1 MLSDKEVEISLM
13 RNSHKERSP
22 LSSLKSMRNKPV
34 LRISSGASSFI
45 DAIAVLTIWLDNQI
59 SNLGKLIFSII
70 PSKLRRILIDL
81 NRTYLRH
88 RNRIL
93 KIDMESS
100 TPYRSAEERG
110 DVPGW
115 VLVVLMTTGL
125 VTALWTIAAPRLS
138 QILKNSLDSM
148 NNIR

>member
-1 MLSDKEVEISLM
+1 MF
-13 RNSHKERSP
+13 
-22 LSSLKSMRNKPV
+22 LKKYC
-34 LRISSGASSFI
+34 
-45 DAIAVLTIWLDNQI
+45 QQQ
-59 SNLGKLIFSII
+59 KLIGGEMKLINVIANLAFLIEKSIELVGNALFSLI
-70 PSKLRRILIDL
+70 PRIARERIV
-81 NRTYLRH
+81 NINNSYKEY
-88 RNRIL
+88 RNRFLGIGLNTSNSGNL
-93 KIDMESS
+93 KPAVVED
-100 TPYRSAEERG
+100 ERG

>member
-1 MLSDKEVEISLM
+1 MF
-13 RNSHKERSP
+13 
-22 LSSLKSMRNKPV
+22 LKKCC
-34 LRISSGASSFI
+34 
-45 DAIAVLTIWLDNQI
+45 QQQ
-59 SNLGKLIFSII
+59 KLIGGEMKLINVIANLAFLIEKSIELVGNALFSLI
-70 PSKLRRILIDL
+70 PRIAREKIV
-81 NRTYLRH
+81 NINNSYKEY
-88 RNRIL
+88 RNRFLGIGLNTSNSGNL
-93 KIDMESS
+93 KPAVVED
-100 TPYRSAEERG
+100 ERG

>member
-1 MLSDKEVEISLM
+1 MKVINGIAHLAFLI
-13 RNSHKERSP
+13 ERSIELVGKALFSLIP
-22 LSSLKSMRNKPV
+22 RIAREKIVNINSSYKE
-34 LRISSGASSFI
+34 
-45 DAIAVLTIWLDNQI
+45 
-59 SNLGKLIFSII
+59 
-70 PSKLRRILIDL
+70 
-81 NRTYLRH
+81 H
-88 RNRIL
+88 RNRFLGIGLNTSHSANL
-93 KIDMESS
+93 KPAGVDD
-100 TPYRSAEERG
+100 ERG

>member
-1 MLSDKEVEISLM
+1 MKLINAIANLAFLI
-13 RNSHKERSP
+13 ERSIE
-22 LSSLKSMRNKPV
+22 LVGNMLFSLIP
-34 LRISSGASSFI
+34 RIA
-45 DAIAVLTIWLDNQI
+45 
-59 SNLGKLIFSII
+59 
-70 PSKLRRILIDL
+70 RERIVNI
-81 NRTYLRH
+81 NNSYKEY
-88 RNRIL
+88 RNRFLGIGLNTSNSGNL
-93 KIDMESS
+93 KPAGVED
-100 TPYRSAEERG
+100 ERG

>member
-1 MLSDKEVEISLM
+1 MKLI
-13 RNSHKERSP
+13 N
-22 LSSLKSMRNKPV
+22 
-34 LRISSGASSFI
+34 
-45 DAIAVLTIWLDNQI
+45 AIA
-59 SNLGKLIFSII
+59 NLAFLIEKSIELVGNALFSLI
-70 PSKLRRILIDL
+70 PRIAREKIV
-81 NRTYLRH
+81 NINNSYKEY
-88 RNRIL
+88 RNRFLGIGL
-93 KIDMESS
+93 NTSNSGNLEPAVVED
-100 TPYRSAEERG
+100 ERG